1 MLKFVVKRLAVAI
14 PTLLILVTLSFFLMQ
29 AAPGSPFTG
38 DFNMPPEILANL
50 EAKYHLNEPLWK
62 QYGYYLWDLIH
73 GDLGPSFKYKDY
85 SVNELVG
92 QSFPVSLTIGM
103 AAFIVTVISGVTLGT
118 LAALKQNSWVDYT
131 IMTFSMVGVVLPSF
145 VIAPL
150 LVLVFSV
157 TLQWLPAGGWN
168 NGSWQ
173 NMVLPVSAM
182 AILYMAAIARI
193 MRSSM
198 IETLNSNFIRTA
210 KAKGLPS
217 HYIILKHALKPSM
230 LPIVSYLGPAF
241 VGIITGSVVIE
252 TVFGLPGIGQ
262 HFVNG
267 ALNRDYS
274 LVLGLTII
282 IGALTIL
289 FTAIVDILY
298 GLIDPKIR
306 LGGA

>member
-1 MLKFVVKRLAVAI
+1 MLKFVVKRLAIAI

-62 QYGYYLWDLIH
+62 QYAFYLWDLVH

-85 SVNELVG
+85 TVNELVA
-92 QSFPVSLTIGM
+92 QSFPVSMTIGI

-118 LAALKQNSWVDYT
+118 IAALKQNTWVDYT

-150 LVLVFSV
+150 LVLVFAVS
-157 TLQWLPAGGWN
+157 LQWLPAGGWN
-168 NGSWQ
+168 DGSWQ

>member
-1 MLKFVVKRLAVAI
+1 MLKFVVKRLAIAI

-38 DFNMPPEILANL
+38 DFNLPPEILANL
-50 EAKYHLNEPLWK
+50 KAKYHLDAPLWK
-62 QYGYYLWDLIH
+62 QYGFYLWDLIH

-85 SVNELVG
+85 TVNELVG
-92 QSFPVSLTIGM
+92 QSFPVSLTIGL
-103 AAFIVTVISGVTLGT
+103 AAFVVTVICGVTLGT
-118 LAALKQNSWVDYT
+118 LAALKQNSWLDYT

-150 LVLVFSV
+150 LVLVFSIA
-157 TLQWLPAGGWN
+157 LQWLPAGGWDDGN
-168 NGSWQ
+168 WQ
-173 NMVLPVSAM
+173 NMILPVSAM
-182 AILYMAAIARI
+182 AILYMASIARI

-198 IETLNSNFIRTA
+198 IETLHSNFIRTA
-210 KAKGLPS
+210 KAKGLPWN
-217 HYIILKHALKPSM
+217 YIILRHALKPSL

-298 GLIDPKIR
+298 GMIDPKIR

>member
-1 MLKFVVKRLAVAI
+1 MLKFVVKRLAIAI
-14 PTLLILVTLSFFLMQ
+14 PTLLIQVTLSFFLMQ

-62 QYGYYLWDLIH
+62 QYAFYLWDLVH

-85 SVNELVG
+85 TVNELVA
-92 QSFPVSLTIGM
+92 QSFPVSMTIGI

-118 LAALKQNSWVDYT
+118 IAALKQNSWLDYI
-131 IMTFSMVGVVLPSF
+131 IMIFSMVGVVLPSF

-150 LVLVFSV
+150 LVLAFSV
-157 TLQWLPAGGWN
+157 SLHWLPAGGWN
-168 NGSWQ
+168 DGSWQ

-210 KAKGLPS
+210 KAKGLPT

-306 LGGA
+306 LGGS

>member
-1 MLKFVVKRLAVAI
+1 MLKFATKRLAIAI

-29 AAPGSPFTG
+29 LAPGSPFTG

-62 QYGYYLWDLIH
+62 QYGYYLWDLLH
-73 GDLGPSFKYKDY
+73 GDLGPSFKYRDY
-85 SVNELVG
+85 TVNELVA
-92 QSFPVSLTIGM
+92 QSFPVSLTIG
-103 AAFIVTVISGVTLGT
+103 AFAFVVTVICGVFLGT
-118 LAALKQNSWVDYT
+118 IAALKQNSWLDYT

-150 LVLVFSV
+150 LVLLFSV
-157 TLQWLPAGGWN
+157 FLHWLPAGGWN
-168 NGSWQ
+168 HGSWQ
-173 NMVLPVSAM
+173 NMVLPVLAM

-198 IETLNSNFIRTA
+198 IETMNSHFIRTA
-210 KAKGLPS
+210 KAKGLPR
-217 HYIILKHALKPSM
+217 HQIILKHALKPSM
-230 LPIVSYLGPAF
+230 MPIVSYLGPAF

-298 GLIDPKIR
+298 GMIDPKIR

>member
-1 MLKFVVKRLAVAI
+1 MLKFATKRLAIAI

-29 AAPGSPFTG
+29 MAPGSPFTG
-38 DFNMPPEILANL
+38 DFNLPPEILANL
-50 EAKYHLNEPLWK
+50 EAKYHLDEPLWK
-62 QYGYYLWDLIH
+62 QYGYYLWDLLH

-85 SVNELVG
+85 TVNELVG

-103 AAFIVTVISGVTLGT
+103 VAFIVTVISGVALGT
-118 LAALKQNSWVDYT
+118 IAALKQNSWLDYT

-150 LVLVFSV
+150 LVLLFSV
-157 TLQWLPAGGWN
+157 SLQWLPAGGWD
-168 NGSWQ
+168 NGNWQ
-173 NMVLPVSAM
+173 NMVLPVTAM

-198 IETLNSNFIRTA
+198 IETMNSHFIRTA
-210 KAKGLPS
+210 KAKGLPR
-217 HYIILKHALKPSM
+217 HQIILRHALKPSM
-230 LPIVSYLGPAF
+230 LPVVSYLGPAF

-262 HFVNG
+262 HFING

-298 GLIDPKIR
+298 GMIDPKIR